1 VGLFSS
7 VADGEKITSRL
18 IGLGVALAAGPT
30 DGGAADG
37 SLEFA
42 GAVVSTEIER
52 TKQIIATIWIR
63 IATSAASRLSV
74 GAIFRRS
81 LFIDVSCKKIKF

>member
-1 VGLFSS
+1 
-7 VADGEKITSRL
+7 
-18 IGLGVALAAGPT
+18 LAAGPT
-30 DGGAADG
+30 DGGVADG

-63 IATSAASRLSV
+63 IATSASASLLVQFS
-74 GAIFRRS
+74 AEAY
-81 LFIDVSCKKIKF
+81 L

>member
-1 VGLFSS
+1 MGRRSPHGF
-7 VADGEKITSRL
+7 

-52 TKQIIATIWIR
+52 TKQIITTIRIR
-63 IATSAASRLSV
+63 IATSASRLSV
-74 GAIFRRS
+74 GAIFRKS
-81 LFIDVSCKKIKF
+81 LFIDVLYNKIKF